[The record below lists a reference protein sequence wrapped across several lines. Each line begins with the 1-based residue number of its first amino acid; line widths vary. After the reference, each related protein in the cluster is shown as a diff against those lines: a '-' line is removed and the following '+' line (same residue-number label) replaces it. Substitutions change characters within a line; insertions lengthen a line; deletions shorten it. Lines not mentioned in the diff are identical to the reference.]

1 MKLVELFCI
10 VLQVILLFKESRLEV
25 VEEPQSNVA
34 RGKSITPGEFP
45 YMVKIQC
52 STNAGI
58 FRLFPRT
65 FICSGTLIS
74 EKHVVTAAS
83 CIKSAEDCIMKGG
96 YKDLNSYQER
106 KAEEII
112 LHPSYDSS
120 NKKMSQHDIALVT
133 VSQPFDIDGKFLKP
147 IKINNELP
155 NIGTTCN
162 LTGWPTEYK
171 GSYRDSFKVAKM
183 IVFDFFYDNSTIIAI
198 KKENEKG
205 RRANAKL
212 LGGSFVCDGKLTGI
226 NSQGHKSL
234 FDIVIQKITSIFG
247 QQCSSKTDIIT
258 NVNNYTD
265 WLKIV
270 GANIS
275 STHNAT
281 NPTNVTLF

>member
-171 GSYRDSFKVAKM
+171 
-183 IVFDFFYDNSTIIAI
+183 
-198 KKENEKG
+198 
-205 RRANAKL
+205 KL